1 MDMKFA
7 VIVVFLSMI
16 DMILLAI
23 LYELRK
29 K

>member
-7 VIVVFLSMI
+7 VIVVFLAII
-16 DMILLAI
+16 DVVLLAI